1 MARRLALTIVI
12 CLAVVSLSADTRPV
26 PAPALP
32 TVLTRIVPAS
42 YTFTREIQGTLTVQS
57 VQLAL
62 DRLLADR
69 WYPAATQ
76 KSMGIAT
83 DEATMKS
90 AFISDNPEIRRVV
103 VRGLG
108 QFENPLDVPVL
119 EGMWDK
125 GVLRRRGPP
134 NRLPAR
140 DVICADGKCIEYLRI

>member
-1 MARRLALTIVI
+1 T
-12 CLAVVSLSADTRPV
+12 
-26 PAPALP
+26 
-32 TVLTRIVPAS
+32 LTRE
-42 YTFTREIQGTLTVQS
+42 TQGTLTVQS

-69 WYPAATQ
+69 WYPAAAQ

-90 AFISDNPEIRRVV
+90 AFISDNPAIRRVV

-119 EGMWDK
+119 EGMLIDTDASVRREPANSIGQALSRSK
-125 GVLRRRGPP
+125 GVDVVPASEVLLS
-134 NRLPAR
+134 RLASES
-140 DVICADGKCIEYLRI
+140 DAATQ